1 MNRGWKIVRL
11 VPQDVF
17 QFLGGANLNG
27 LRKVRIHSI
36 SLNEDGGG
44 GGGEIPSNP
53 VDGGGGRVAD
63 NEPDIV

>member
-1 MNRGWKIVRL
+1 MNRGWKIVRR

-17 QFLGGANLNG
+17 QSLGGVNLNG

-44 GGGEIPSNP
+44 GGGVIPSNT
-53 VDGGGGRVAD
+53 VDGGEGRVAD